1 MVCQFD
7 RNDECFE
14 DCPQCSRYKAHYCD
28 SCGGEFDRD
37 DLVDGLCP
45 ECHEEYFYCDE
56 CGGQIFEDVYYDV
69 YYFLIAL
76 NDIQNVFLCF

>member
-7 RNDECFE
+7 RNDQCFE

-37 DLVDGLCP
+37 DLV
-45 ECHEEYFYCDE
+45 EEILKD
-56 CGGQIFEDVYYDV
+56 FEVANPNFNIAILRSKISIWF
-69 YYFLIAL
+69 FLIS
-76 NDIQNVFLCF
+76 

>member
-7 RNDECFE
+7 RNDQCFE

-45 ECHEEYFYCDE
+45 ECYEEHFYCED
-56 CGGQIFEDVYYDV
+56 CGREIFEDEYYEYDGRCEDC
-69 YYFLIAL
+69 YKSF
-76 NDIQNVFLCF
+76 DE